1 MVSIVSINF
10 YDRGVMFMM
19 DSKLETLI
27 KVNETRSFTKAAE
40 LLSLTQPAVSQHIR
54 QLEQD
59 LGATLFIR
67 GEGPLKLTQEGEI
80 AIKYAKRIQTLYQNL
95 EQSLGDQKRHITRL
109 SVGITHTSESNIMV
123 EVLARYSSLNA
134 GCRITIIS
142 DTINNL
148 YNKLKTY
155 ELDLAIV
162 EGKIVDNNFNS
173 VMLDTDS
180 LILAVSNHNPLS
192 KKSIVTLEELKKQR
206 LILRL
211 PDSATRNLFISHLES
226 NNVSIDELNVTLEV
240 DNVATIK
247 DLVRRDFGVSILA
260 KSAFAS
266 ELRKG
271 KMTGLP
277 IENLS
282 MTREINMVY
291 HKDFEHTDL
300 LQEITKIY
308 YEYSRSK

>member
-1 MVSIVSINF
+1 
-10 YDRGVMFMM
+10 MM
-19 DSKLETLI
+19 DSKLETLL
-27 KVNETRSFTKAAE
+27 KVNETQSFTKAAE
-40 LLSLTQPAVSQHIR
+40 QLSLTQPAVSQHIR
-54 QLEQD
+54 GLEHE

-67 GEGPLKLTQEGEI
+67 GDGPLKLTLEGEI
-80 AIKYAKRIQTLYQNL
+80 AVKYAKRIRTLYQNL
-95 EQSLGDQKRHITRL
+95 EQSLSDQKRHITRL
-109 SVGITHTSESNIMV
+109 SVGITHTAESNFMV
-123 EVLARYSSLNA
+123 EVLARYSNQNSD
-134 GCRITIIS
+134 CRIIIAS

-155 ELDLAIV
+155 DLDLAIV

-173 VMLDTDS
+173 IMLDTDS

-192 KKSIVTLEELKKQR
+192 KQSIVTLDELKKQR

-226 NNVSIDELNVTLEV
+226 NNVSLDEFNVTLEV

-247 DLVRRDFGVSILA
+247 DLVRRNFGVSILA
-260 KSAFAS
+260 KSAFAT

-271 KMTGLP
+271 KLTGLP

-282 MTREINMVY
+282 MTREINMIY
-291 HKDFEHTDL
+291 HKDFEHTDI
-300 LQEITKIY
+300 LQELTKIY
-308 YEYSRSK
+308 YEYSRSKYS

>member
-1 MVSIVSINF
+1 MIGGKI
-10 YDRGVMFMM
+10 MM
-19 DSKLETLI
+19 DSKLETLL
-27 KVNETRSFTKAAE
+27 KVNETQSFTKAAE
-40 LLSLTQPAVSQHIR
+40 QLSLTQPAVSQHIR
-54 QLEQD
+54 GLEHE

-67 GEGPLKLTQEGEI
+67 GDGPLKLTLEGEI
-80 AIKYAKRIQTLYQNL
+80 AVKYAKRIRTLYQNL
-95 EQSLGDQKRHITRL
+95 EQSLSDQKRHITRL
-109 SVGITHTSESNIMV
+109 SVGITHTAESNFMV
-123 EVLARYSSLNA
+123 EVLARYSNQNSD
-134 GCRITIIS
+134 CRITIAS

-155 ELDLAIV
+155 DLDLAIV

-173 VMLDTDS
+173 IMLDTDS

-192 KKSIVTLEELKKQR
+192 KQSIVTLDELKKQR

-226 NNVSIDELNVTLEV
+226 NNVSLDEFNVTLEV

-247 DLVRRDFGVSILA
+247 DLVRRNFGVSILA
-260 KSAFAS
+260 KSAFAT

-271 KMTGLP
+271 KLTGLP

-282 MTREINMVY
+282 MTREINMIY
-291 HKDFEHTDL
+291 HKDFEHTDI
-300 LQEITKIY
+300 LQELTKIY
-308 YEYSRSK
+308 YEYSRSKYS

>member
-1 MVSIVSINF
+1 
-10 YDRGVMFMM
+10 MM

-27 KVNETRSFTKAAE
+27 KVNETRSFTKAAA

-54 QLEQD
+54 QMERE
-59 LGATLFIR
+59 LGTTLFIR
-67 GEGPLKLTQEGEI
+67 GEGPLKLTLEGEI
-80 AIKYAKRIQTLYQNL
+80 AVKYAKRIQTLYQNM
-95 EQSLGDQKRHITRL
+95 EQSLMDQKRHITRL
-109 SVGITHTSESNIMV
+109 SVGITHTSESNMMA
-123 EVLARYSSLNA
+123 EVLARYSSLNL

-142 DTINNL
+142 DAINNL
-148 YNKLKTY
+148 YQKLKTY
-155 ELDLAIV
+155 ELDLAIM
-162 EGKIVDNNFNS
+162 EGKIVDDNFNS

-180 LILAVSNHNPLS
+180 LILAVCNRNPLA
-192 KKSIVTLEELKKQR
+192 KKSIVTLQELKKQR

-211 PDSATRNLFISHLES
+211 PDSATRSLFISHLES
-226 NNVSIDELNVTLEV
+226 NNVSLDELNVTLEV

-247 DLVRRDFGVSILA
+247 DLVRRNFGVSILA
-260 KSAFAS
+260 KSAFAD

-291 HKDFEHTDL
+291 HKDFERTDI
-300 LQEITKIY
+300 LQEITRIY
-308 YEYSRSK
+308 YDYTKSGYV

>member
-1 MVSIVSINF
+1 
-10 YDRGVMFMM
+10 MM
-19 DSKLETLI
+19 DSKLETLL
-27 KVNETRSFTKAAE
+27 KVNETQSFTKAAE
-40 LLSLTQPAVSQHIR
+40 QLSLTQPAVSQHIR
-54 QLEQD
+54 GLEHE

-67 GEGPLKLTQEGEI
+67 GDGPLKLTLEGEI
-80 AIKYAKRIQTLYQNL
+80 AVKYAKRIRTLYQNL
-95 EQSLGDQKRHITRL
+95 EQSLSDQKRHITRL
-109 SVGITHTSESNIMV
+109 SVGITHTAESNFMV
-123 EVLARYSSLNA
+123 EVLARYSNQNSD
-134 GCRITIIS
+134 CRITIAS

-155 ELDLAIV
+155 DLDLAIV

-173 VMLDTDS
+173 IMLDTDS

-192 KKSIVTLEELKKQR
+192 KQSIVTLDELKKQR

-226 NNVSIDELNVTLEV
+226 NNVSLDEFNVTLEV

-247 DLVRRDFGVSILA
+247 DLVRRNFGVSILA
-260 KSAFAS
+260 KSAFAT

-271 KMTGLP
+271 KLTGLP

-282 MTREINMVY
+282 MTREINMIY
-291 HKDFEHTDL
+291 HKDFEHTDI
-300 LQEITKIY
+300 LQELTKIY
-308 YEYSRSK
+308 YEYSRSKYS

>member
-1 MVSIVSINF
+1 MIGGKI
-10 YDRGVMFMM
+10 MM
-19 DSKLETLI
+19 DSKLETLL
-27 KVNETRSFTKAAE
+27 KVNETQSFTKAAE
-40 LLSLTQPAVSQHIR
+40 QLSLTQPAVSQHIR
-54 QLEQD
+54 GLEHE

-67 GEGPLKLTQEGEI
+67 GDGPLKLTLEGEI
-80 AIKYAKRIQTLYQNL
+80 AVKYAKRIRTLYQNL
-95 EQSLGDQKRHITRL
+95 EQSLSDQKRHITRL
-109 SVGITHTSESNIMV
+109 SVGITHTAESNFMV
-123 EVLARYSSLNA
+123 EVLARYSNQNSD
-134 GCRITIIS
+134 CRIIIAS

-155 ELDLAIV
+155 DLDLAIV

-173 VMLDTDS
+173 IMLDTDS

-192 KKSIVTLEELKKQR
+192 KQSIVTLDELKKQR

-226 NNVSIDELNVTLEV
+226 NNVSLDEFNVTLEV

-247 DLVRRDFGVSILA
+247 DLVRRNFGVSILA
-260 KSAFAS
+260 KSAFAT

-271 KMTGLP
+271 KLTGLP

-282 MTREINMVY
+282 MTREINMIY
-291 HKDFEHTDL
+291 HKDFEHTDI
-300 LQEITKIY
+300 LQELTKIY
-308 YEYSRSK
+308 YEYSRSKYS